1 MRALGVAV
9 LAAAFAS
16 PAAADEAVMAVR
28 DAVTIELDGGTVRL
42 AGVRV
47 PAADGARAFVEG
59 LLRGRRVTV
68 APGAPLDRHGR
79 RLAQVERD
87 DGLWLQ
93 GELLRRG
100 LALVSTR
107 IDSRERASEMLAIEQ
122 TARTAGLGLWAT
134 PQVQSAASVRPNG
147 FRIVEGTV
155 AEAARRRGRLYLN
168 FGTDWRTD
176 FTVAIAGGDLK
187 RFKAAGLDPATLAGR
202 RIRVR
207 GWVENYNGSFLDAD
221 HPEQIELLDAPAP
234 NAGSAAS
241 R

>member
-9 LAAAFAS
+9 LALAFAS
-16 PAAADEAVMAVR
+16 AAAADEAVVAVR
-28 DAVTIELDGGTVRL
+28 DAVTIELDGGPVRL

-47 PAADGARAFVEG
+47 PESGGARAIVEG
-59 LLRGRRVTV
+59 LLIGRRVTV

-79 RLAQVERD
+79 RLAHVERD

-100 LALVSTR
+100 LAMVSTR
-107 IDSRERASEMLAIEQ
+107 ADGRERASEMLAAER
-122 TARTAGLGLWAT
+122 TARAAGLGLWAK
-134 PQVQSAASVRPNG
+134 PQIQPAATVRPNG

-168 FGTDWRTD
+168 FGADWRTD
-176 FTVAIAGGDLK
+176 FTVAIASGDLK
-187 RFKAAGLDPATLAGR
+187 RFKAAGLDPAALAGR

-207 GWVENYNGSFLDAD
+207 GWVEDYNGPFLDAD

-234 NAGSAAS
+234 
-241 R
+241 